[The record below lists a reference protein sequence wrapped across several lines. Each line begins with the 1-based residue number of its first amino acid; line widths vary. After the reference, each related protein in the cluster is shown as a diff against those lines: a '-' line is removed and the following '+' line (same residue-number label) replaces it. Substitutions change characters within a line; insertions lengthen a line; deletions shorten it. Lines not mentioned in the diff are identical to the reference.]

1 MLMESIMAK
10 HEERRFWHVLL
21 SFSSSFLAAC
31 SVPLGLSTG
40 EIKDWQITASSIDE
54 QRREQ
59 CQASFV
65 RLYSNGNDYA
75 WCPRINQ
82 PHQWI
87 QVDLG
92 TPTKVSDR
100 SQLLEEKNELFIEI
114 CPPSGN
120 SCTASSHKA
129 ARVQTNGSRLC
140 SSPTVLT
147 TTTGVT

>member
-1 MLMESIMAK
+1 MESIIAK
-10 HEERRFWHVLL
+10 KRTNEEKRFWHVFL
-21 SFSSSFLAAC
+21 SLSPSVIAAC

-65 RLYSNGNDYA
+65 RLYSTGNDYA

-100 SQLLEEKNELFIEI
+100 SQLLERNLWFIEI
-114 CPPSGN
+114 CPRSRN

-129 ARVQTNGSRLC
+129 GRVQTNGSRLC
-140 SSPTVLT
+140 SSPTVSI

>member
-1 MLMESIMAK
+1 MRHAKVEMLMESIIAK
-10 HEERRFWHVLL
+10 HEERRFRHVLL
-21 SFSSSFLAAC
+21 SSLSFLAAC

-92 TPTKVSDR
+92 TPTKVSGR
-100 SQLLEEKNELFIEI
+100 SQLLEKTNCLLKFVLVLA
-114 CPPSGN
+114 
-120 SCTASSHKA
+120 TV
-129 ARVQTNGSRLC
+129 ARLRLARPAGFKRMDHGSARLLQ
-140 SSPTVLT
+140 S
-147 TTTGVT
+147 